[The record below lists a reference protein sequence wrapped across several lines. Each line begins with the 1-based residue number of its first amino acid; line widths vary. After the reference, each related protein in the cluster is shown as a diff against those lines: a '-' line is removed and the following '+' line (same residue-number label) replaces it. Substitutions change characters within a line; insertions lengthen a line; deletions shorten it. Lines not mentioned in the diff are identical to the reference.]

1 MQQSESP
8 RRALVVGASGITG
21 WNVAAHLREQGWDV
35 AGISRRPAEGLDG
48 VTPVLV
54 DITDREATAS
64 ALAGGGFTH
73 AFYCTWQR
81 RDTEAE
87 NIAVNGAMIRNV
99 LDALAPGGSPLRHV
113 ALITGL
119 KHYMGPFEAYAKVPL
134 DTPFREEQPRID
146 YPNFYYEQEDALFAA
161 AARDGFTW
169 SVHRSHTVIG
179 WALGNAMN
187 MGVTLAVY
195 GTLCRELG
203 RPFTFPGSPQQ
214 HDGIT
219 DLTDARLLAE
229 QLEWAATTPAA
240 ANEAF
245 NTANGDVFRWRK
257 LWRTIGEELGC
268 EIGEYP
274 GRARSLVEEMDDP
287 SYEDVWAGIV
297 TKYDLRPTTL
307 AGLVSWWHS
316 EGDLC
321 REAETFADTTK
332 GRERGFQSFRRTD
345 ASFLAFIGTLRE
357 ARIIPP
363 AAR

>member
-1 MQQSESP
+1 MNSQQ
-8 RRALVVGASGITG
+8 RKALVVGASGITG
-21 WNVAAHLREQGWDV
+21 YNVAELLAEHGWDV
-35 AGISRRPAEGLDG
+35 HGISRRPAEGLDG

-64 ALAGGGFTH
+64 ALAGGGYTH
-73 AFYCTWQR
+73 LFYCTWQR

-87 NIAVNGAMIRNV
+87 NIEVNGAMIRNV
-99 LDALAPGGSPLRHV
+99 LGALSPAGSLQHV
-113 ALITGL
+113 ALVTGL

-134 DTPFREEQPRID
+134 DTPFREEQSRID
-146 YPNFYYEQEDALFAA
+146 YPNFYYEQEDAVFEA
-161 AARDGFTW
+161 AARDNFTW

-195 GTLCRELG
+195 GTICRELG

-214 HDGIT
+214 HDGVT

-245 NTANGDVFRWRK
+245 NTVNGDVFRWRK
-257 LWRTIGEELGC
+257 LWRTIGEDLGA
-268 EIGEYP
+268 EVGKYP
-274 GRARSLVEEMDDP
+274 GAPRSLVEEMSDP
-287 SYEDVWAGIV
+287 GYEDVWAGIV
-297 TKYDLRPTTL
+297 AKHDLRPTTL

-316 EGDLC
+316 EGDLG
-321 REAETFADTTK
+321 REAETFADMTK
-332 GRERGFQSFRRTD
+332 SRTLGFQSFRRTD
-345 ASFLAFIGTLRE
+345 ESFLAFFERLRA

-363 AAR
+363 R